1 MPLSKPH
8 ELFKKGFRDGWAI
21 GAFNTANLEL
31 TQAIA
36 RGLEAARS
44 PGIIQVSE
52 KSIEYAGFVTLREI
66 IKNVA
71 DEVDVPIIMH
81 LDHGKSYEVAER
93 CIEGGYA
100 SVMIDGSA
108 LPIEEN
114 IQMTRK
120 VVEKAHA
127 HGVWVEGEVGEMAG
141 KEGMRAQDV
150 SVNDAHLTN
159 PEEAEVFVR
168 ETGVDALAVSVGTLH
183 GSFQGDEKLRA
194 ELLET
199 IHARIPI
206 PLVLHGASGLP
217 NDDLQAAVSR
227 GVTKVNIDT
236 ELREAFH
243 YAIER
248 RETTGETGSVDP
260 RILLG
265 KARDAVQK
273 AVEQKIKFLGSAEKN
288 RI

>member
-1 MPLSKPH
+1 MPLIKPH
-8 ELFKKGFRDGWAI
+8 ELFEQGFREGWAM
-21 GAFNTANLEL
+21 GAFNTANLEI

-36 RGLEAARS
+36 RGLAAARA

-66 IKNVA
+66 IKHVA
-71 DEVDVPIIMH
+71 DEVDVPIVIH
-81 LDHGKSYEVAER
+81 LDHGKSYEIAER

-108 LPIEEN
+108 LPLEEN

-127 HGVWVEGEVGEMAG
+127 HGVWVEGEVGMMAG

-150 SVNDAHLTN
+150 SVDDAHLTD
-159 PEEAEVFVR
+159 PEEAELFVR

-183 GSFQGDEKLRA
+183 GSFEGEEKLRP
-194 ELLET
+194 ELLER
-199 IHARIPI
+199 IHSRVSV

-217 NDDLQAAVSR
+217 DDDLQAAVAR
-227 GVTKVNIDT
+227 GITKVNIDT

-243 YAIER
+243 EAITGR
-248 RETTGETGSVDP
+248 DTTGEVGSVDP
-260 RILLG
+260 RLVLG
-265 KARDAVQK
+265 EARDAVQQS
-273 AVEQKIKFLGSAEKN
+273 VQQKIKLLGSAGKA